1 MPHISRKLLLSYIYS
16 LLSIA
21 CGILV
26 GNLLGSVKRV
36 SDADSTL
43 VFVQIWCS
51 LLRRKLLRLQPEFAQ
66 KLTPKHRRLRRYS

>member
-51 LLRRKLLRLQPEFAQ
+51 LLRRKTTSIATRICTETYAKTSAP
-66 KLTPKHRRLRRYS
+66 S